1 MDVGEILVKMVFT
14 NTLGDILVKTR
25 FSQSMLVKYVG
36 DVLVTQIVIESVG
49 RVHNRSQPLTAKHIF
64 SIADSQP
71 LTWYCTPNL
80 QFEHTICT
88 NSAPRITPKIC
99 T

>member
-1 MDVGEILVKMVFT
+1 MVFT
-14 NTLGDILVKTR
+14 NTLGDILVKTM

-49 RVHNRSQPLTAKHIF
+49 RVHNRSQPLTAKHNF

-71 LTWYCTPNL
+71 LTWYCMQENKAYATDAAL
-80 QFEHTICT
+80 AT
-88 NSAPRITPKIC
+88 
-99 T
+99 